1 MRTSRLK
8 ANGLREASKA
18 LSVIRR
24 SGGYAPWSPSVSRG
38 LVEVL
43 SPGYYRYARGKM
55 IGYAKGTSLSGAMT
69 SARIAASR
77 SREKH
82 MLFEVKDGAVT
93 LVRTF
98 DKNGKTTFRI
108 EEY

>member
-1 MRTSRLK
+1 MRTSRLR
-8 ANGLREASKA
+8 ANGLRQAQQA

-24 SGGYAPWSPSVSRG
+24 SGGYTPWPSSVSRE
-38 LVEVL
+38 LTNIL
-43 SPGYYRYARGKM
+43 SPGYYRYAKGKM
-55 IGYAKGTSLSGAMT
+55 VAYTKGMSLKGAMT
-69 SARIAASR
+69 SARIAAAR
-77 SREKH
+77 SHEKH